1 MNNDLVGLMASLI
14 PTPRCHFLQVWAN
27 RDIGAS
33 VLALLCTA
41 GAKVAAAGA
50 LQQSANLKESCGM
63 RRKIIVDAACSLQL
77 IAHLTPCDA
86 GSMLL

>member
-27 RDIGAS
+27 RDIGAA

-41 GAKVAAAGA
+41 GAKVAVAGA
-50 LQQSANLKESCGM
+50 LQ
-63 RRKIIVDAACSLQL
+63 
-77 IAHLTPCDA
+77 
-86 GSMLL
+86 

>member
-33 VLALLCTA
+33 VLALLCTG
-41 GAKVAAAGA
+41 GAKVAAARA
-50 LQQSANLKESCGM
+50 LQQSTNLKESCCGM
-63 RRKIIVDAACSLQL
+63 RRKVIVDAACS
-77 IAHLTPCDA
+77 
-86 GSMLL
+86 